1 MKKHPAQQ
9 LLLHLCAYLVVA
21 TLLLFSGLNFETF
34 KQNQKV
40 LGVETEK
47 TNEEPIFQTDENFWT
62 DFLIQN
68 PNYFEGWIELAK
80 LDIDSGKTDLAIYS
94 YTKAK
99 QLNPNSPKIKEL
111 EGLLRLL

>member
-9 LLLHLCAYLVVA
+9 LLLHLCTCFVIIAV
-21 TLLLFSGLNFETF
+21 LLISGINFETF

-40 LGVETEK
+40 LGVKTEK
-47 TNEEPIFQTDENFWT
+47 TNEELTFQADENFWT
-62 DFLIQN
+62 DFLTQN

-80 LDIDSGKTDLAIYS
+80 LDIDSGKTDLAIYA

-99 QLNPNSPKIKEL
+99 QLNPNSPKVKGL
-111 EGLLRLL
+111 EGLLHLP